1 MKKDIKSL
9 NYEICVDTDG
19 AKEKLDEIKKI
30 IDSIEFHFNGLKKA
44 VNDLE
49 NYNSNFEIK
58 YSLDA
63 CSIKSCQILK
73 DELILRRFKLINEK
87 NKDKLLALIEEKNLS
102 REDLILILSSISL
115 NQDIHLQFY

>member
-1 MKKDIKSL
+1 MEKDFKSF

-30 IDSIEFHFNGLKKA
+30 IDSIDFHFKGLKKA

-63 CSIKSCQILK
+63 CSNKSCHVSN
-73 DELILRRFKLINEK
+73 DE
-87 NKDKLLALIEEKNLS
+87 
-102 REDLILILSSISL
+102 
-115 NQDIHLQFY
+115 